1 MKAIGTAGTKW
12 KFIFAPLANEQPVK
26 LPQENKS
33 LRPVVLWLLILCAMI
48 MMMVGVGGI
57 TRLTGSGLSIV
68 DWKPIM
74 GAIPPLNGAQWI
86 EVFGRYQLSPQFK
99 LLNHNMSLADF
110 KFIYFW
116 EYIHRLLGRGVGV
129 VFLFPWLFFVV
140 SKKVQGKLAGRLL
153 VGFALG
159 GLQGVLG
166 WFMVMSGLVEKPYV
180 SHYRLAAHLSLA
192 LLVLS
197 YLFWIV
203 LDLLGPRLAGAS
215 SKLSSAFKSFTSL
228 VCLQIIYGAFTAGL
242 KAGFGYNTF
251 PKMMDHWIAPEAWG
265 LTPFWMNLLANPAM
279 VQFIH
284 RSIGWCVL
292 VSIVGLY
299 VGVSRNFSVGSVER
313 RAAHWLLLAVFIQFS
328 LGVSTLVLAVP
339 IPLAVLHQ
347 MWACVVL
354 LSCLRMNHI
363 LGGAPSSIPSLPI
376 SQMR

>member
-1 MKAIGTAGTKW
+1 
-12 KFIFAPLANEQPVK
+12 
-26 LPQENKS
+26 
-33 LRPVVLWLLILCAMI
+33 
-48 MMMVGVGGI
+48 
-57 TRLTGSGLSIV
+57 
-68 DWKPIM
+68 M
-74 GAIPPLNGAQWI
+74 GAVPPINGAQWI

-129 VFLFPWLFFVV
+129 VFLLPWLFFVF
-140 SKKVQGKLAGRLL
+140 SKRVQGKLAVRLF
-153 VGFALG
+153 VGFGLG
-159 GLQGVLG
+159 GLQGLLG
-166 WFMVMSGLVEKPYV
+166 WFMVKSGLVDKPYV

-197 YLFWIV
+197 YLFWIL
-203 LDLLGPRLAGAS
+203 LDLISPKAAPQERA
-215 SKLSSAFKSFTSL
+215 KLSPAFKGFTSL

-265 LTPFWMNLLANPAM
+265 LNPFWMNLLANPAM
-279 VQFIH
+279 IQFIH

-292 VSIVGLY
+292 VSMTALY
-299 VGVSRNFSVGSVER
+299 WGVSRSFSAGSVER
-313 RAAHWLLLAVFIQFS
+313 RAAHFLLLAVFIQFS
-328 LGVSTLVLAVP
+328 LGVSTLIFMVP

-354 LSCLRMNHI
+354 LSCLRMNH
-363 LGGAPSSIPSLPI
+363 LMRGAPSSAPSLPI
-376 SQMR
+376 LQTR